1 MSDKL
6 GKYKMHVSKW
16 SYDDGKSFNT
26 VLKNYN
32 DQDRAIFEQHFMDE
46 IPDSSVGR
54 KDKALSGKLTRTIS
68 LFPNM

>member
-16 SYDDGKSFNT
+16 SYNDGKRFNT

-32 DQDRAIFEQHFMDE
+32 DQDLAIFEQHFMDE

-54 KDKALSGKLTRTIS
+54 KDKALSGKYTADFTE
-68 LFPNM
+68 FPNI